1 MTIDNNNNNH
11 VLAYG
16 IEKTIRP
23 MVTLEE
29 TLDELERQNAVS

>member
-1 MTIDNNNNNH
+1 

-23 MVTLEE
+23 GMTLEE
-29 TLDELERQNAVS
+29 TLDEIEWQNAVS

>member
-1 MTIDNNNNNH
+1 

-23 MVTLEE
+23 RMTLEE
-29 TLDELERQNAVS
+29 TLDEIEWQNAVS